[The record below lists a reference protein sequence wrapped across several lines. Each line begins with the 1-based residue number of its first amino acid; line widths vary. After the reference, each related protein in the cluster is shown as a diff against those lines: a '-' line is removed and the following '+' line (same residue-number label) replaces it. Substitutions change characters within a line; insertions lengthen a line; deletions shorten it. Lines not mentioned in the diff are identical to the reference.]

1 MIEFKKFIDA
11 FEEVYNLKSQ
21 SRSEVVNIAVRH
33 LSNKLKEMENF
44 RAVCSYIKEFIEHY
58 DAMKERHLEAEVR
71 KRMEEGDTFF
81 NACKEWDI

>member
-11 FEEVYNLKSQ
+11 FEEVYHLKSK
-21 SRSEVVNIAVRH
+21 SRNEVVNIAIIH
-33 LSNKLKEMENF
+33 LSNKLKEVENF

-58 DAMKERHLEAEVR
+58 DAMKEHHLEAEIHQCI
-71 KRMEEGDTFF
+71 EAGDTFF

>member
-21 SRSEVVNIAVRH
+21 SRNEVVNIAVRH

-58 DAMKERHLEAEVR
+58 DAMKERHLEAEVWQR
-71 KRMEEGDTFF
+71 IEKGDTFF

>member
-21 SRSEVVNIAVRH
+21 SRNEVVNIAVRH
-33 LSNKLKEMENF
+33 LSNKLKEVENF

-58 DAMKERHLEAEVR
+58 NNMKEHHLEAEVWQR
-71 KRMEEGDTFF
+71 IEAGDTFF